1 MRPFVRAGSVLALA
15 CLLAAPALAKD
26 VCVQAGSA
34 QFVFKKV
41 KALKKPGAVAPL
53 QGIYILAGSVPV
65 NGTAIV
71 RADGSVAF
79 GVLVHTTPPL
89 GAYAFTASL
98 EGDATFTATGTFE
111 ATDGSIGAAMSWTPI
126 DCKSVVL
133 E

>member
-1 MRPFVRAGSVLALA
+1 MRPLLRSGAALALA
-15 CLLAAPALAKD
+15 TLLAAPALAKD
-26 VCVQAGSA
+26 VCAQAGTA

-41 KALKKPGAVAPL
+41 KALKKPGAVVPL
-53 QGIYILAGSVPV
+53 QGIYILGGSLPAT
-65 NGTAIV
+65 GTAIV

-98 EGDATFTATGTFE
+98 EGDASFTATGTYE

-126 DCKSVVL
+126 DCKTVTL